1 MSAVRTFLASLIVVG
16 ALAGSSTALADPPV
30 IEPAPPIDD
39 FTLAAGDVCPFDV
52 FFEIVSAKGIF
63 KFFSDGRFL
72 VTGQLKVRL
81 TNLDSPENALALNIS
96 GPGSI
101 DASGNEILLGSGILI
116 LFAGFDADGP
126 ALLFTHGRFEITRAP
141 DGSIANIEAHGTS
154 TDLCAALA

>member
-1 MSAVRTFLASLIVVG
+1 MSAVRMFLASLIVVG

-39 FTLAAGDVCPFDV
+39 FTLPAGDVCSFPV

-63 KFFSDGRFL
+63 KFFSDGRL
-72 VTGQLKVRL
+72 LITGQLKVRL
-81 TNLDSPENALALNIS
+81 TNLDSPEKALALNVS

-101 DASGNEILLGSGILI
+101 DASGNETLLGSGILI
-116 LFAGFDADGP
+116 LGGFDADGP
-126 ALLFTHGRFEITRAP
+126 ALLFTHGRFVLTRAP

>member
-1 MSAVRTFLASLIVVG
+1 MSAVRKFLASLVVVG

-30 IEPAPPIDD
+30 IEPAPIGD
-39 FTLAAGDVCPFDV
+39 FTTAAGEVCSFPV
-52 FFEIVSAKGIF
+52 FFDILSANGVA
-63 KFFSDGRFL
+63 KFFSDGRL
-72 VTGQLKVRL
+72 MITGQLKVRL
-81 TNLDSPENALALNIS
+81 TNLDSPEKALELNVS

-101 DASGNEILLGSGILI
+101 DASGKEILLGSGILI

-141 DGSIANIEAHGTS
+141 DGSITNIEVHGTS